1 MKAYDRSSAR
11 SLREE
16 DVDDTLLAACEAS
29 RGAAAAGVMRR
40 FTAKHRQYLFD
51 QARRL
56 RDRSDA
62 DDVVQDVLLDALE
75 GRMDLPSDIDA
86 AVDEI
91 LERIL
96 SLPTSYD
103 AIFDRALGLENFP
116 RSNS

>member
-1 MKAYDRSSAR
+1 MKAYDRSTAR
-11 SLREE
+11 VLREE
-16 DVDDTLLAACEAS
+16 DVDDTLLAAAEAR
-29 RGAAAAGVMRR
+29 RGTAAADVMRR
-40 FTAKHRQYLFD
+40 LTAKHRQYLFD

-62 DDVVQDVLLDALE
+62 DDVVQDVLIDALE

-96 SLPTSYD
+96 SLPTSY
-103 AIFDRALGLENFP
+103 AAMFERALALINFP